1 MVNEMEMFRRV
12 VLVGLAALTMM
23 IVFAISS
30 SARTNVVDNHP
41 AIEHQGDPLQSV
53 AMRDLDHHRAAMA
66 GEIPLTGDPCPS
78 ECTGGGAC
86 CGVIHCVNALAG
98 MPSGVALVIVS
109 HIDTTRQP
117 SETAVMAGIR
127 HAPDH
132 RPPVF
137 G

>member
-1 MVNEMEMFRRV
+1 MVNEKEMFRRII
-12 VLVGLAALTMM
+12 LVGLAALTMM

-30 SARTNVVDNHP
+30 SARTNVVGNHP
-41 AIEHQGDPLQSV
+41 VIERQGDPLQS
-53 AMRDLDHHRAAMA
+53 AALPDLDHHRAVMA
-66 GEIPLTGDPCPS
+66 GEIPMTGDPCPS
-78 ECTGGGAC
+78 DCTGGGAC

-98 MPSGVALVIVS
+98 MPSGAALLIVS
-109 HIDTTRQP
+109 HIDTTRQL